1 MTKTKGG
8 IKMNYSNSA
17 ARPAV
22 SPLAQGQPSYNFSQY
37 QPQISQPI
45 FPQPSG
51 NIYFVNNSLEVANIP
66 IGAGMSAVL
75 CLSENLFYIKSM
87 QNGMPTLLGYKL
99 SPLESSASAS
109 SETKTDEAAAPSEDL
124 TVKFQE
130 QLDLATEQYET
141 KIKEL
146 EDAIHKLQEQVGG
159 LVECKF

>member
-1 MTKTKGG
+1 
-8 IKMNYSNSA
+8 MNYSNSA
-17 ARPAV
+17 ARPGV
-22 SPLAQGQPSYNFSQY
+22 NPLAQGQPSYNFSQY

-75 CLSENLFYIKSM
+75 CLPENLFYIKSM
-87 QNGMPTLLGYKL
+87 QNGMPSLLGYKL
-99 SPLESSASAS
+99 SPLESPATAS
-109 SETKTDEAAAPSEDL
+109 SDNTDGAAASTED
-124 TVKFQE
+124 TTIKFQE
-130 QLDLATEQYET
+130 QFRAATEQYEI

-146 EDAIHKLQEQVGG
+146 EDAIHRLQEQVGG